1 MNKGRKMK
9 SYEAKGKELFLV
21 FIAIPILV
29 VTTSLIWQFLS
40 EINHEYRILIVFLF
54 LLIECFIFIL
64 LTKGSNRFLSEEI
77 DLVKN
82 LNFRDMNHQQLK
94 LKTEKIYIA
103 NERLNEILQ
112 ELVNHDMESENN
124 IVKYNQEM
132 RELESQSN
140 SVKHQ
145 IKVQEKIDDALIDLT
160 SQFLIQ
166 VDANGFIK
174 KINKSFSMRLGY
186 NSQELIGMNL
196 MDLIYT
202 EDIPNGF
209 NSKSIL
215 DKSLDE
221 PVFVSMKMNAKN
233 QSAKEY
239 VSLKSSKLSNGHL
252 LCIGKAIND
261 EISLQSNILRKNREL
276 EYINQINSAL
286 ISNWDIEA
294 LLDNIIK
301 RIDHLFNIKMGGIY
315 ILNDENEWD
324 LKSYASKTMSKADVE
339 ALSIIQYFDHELIKD
354 ATIKNLEISIP
365 EYGNLILS
373 PMKVENDVIAIMA
386 IFMSNEMSNNDLN
399 ILKMFKN
406 QASMVIQRAIIYDQ
420 LRKQYFGTVEAL
432 VNVIEA
438 KDKYTEGHSRRV
450 SRFAVEIAKEM
461 GYSNEEIENIEIAG
475 LLHDVGKIGIDQNIL
490 GKRGKLTEEEYLII
504 KEHPTKGVHIL
515 EAIAFDERIKDAI
528 KFHHLR
534 YDLKGYPKSSLEK
547 QPLYASII
555 EIADAFDAITSA
567 RSYSIARTKDDAL
580 IELIKHKGTQ
590 FAPELVTVFEHI
602 LQANPMKIQ
611 NIIDDFEVV
620 HLN

>member
-1 MNKGRKMK
+1 MSKSKKMK
-9 SYEAKGKELFLV
+9 SYEVKSRGLFLV
-21 FIAIPILV
+21 FITIPILV
-29 VTTSLIWQFLS
+29 VTTSLILGFLNDL
-40 EINHEYRILIVFLF
+40 NHAYKFLILTLFFFLEYLLFRLI
-54 LLIECFIFIL
+54 
-64 LTKGSNRFLSEEI
+64 TKDLSGFLSEEI
-77 DLVKN
+77 NLVN
-82 LNFRDMNHQQLK
+82 SLNYKDMNHQQLK
-94 LKTEKIYIA
+94 QKIEKIFNA
-103 NERLNEILQ
+103 NERLTEILQ
-112 ELVNHDMESENN
+112 EIIKHDMESENN
-124 IVKYNQEM
+124 IVKYNQATTV
-132 RELESQSN
+132 LESESN
-140 SVKHQ
+140 SIKHQ

-166 VDANGFIK
+166 VDPNGIIE

-186 NSQELIGMNL
+186 NSQDLMGKNL
-196 MDLIYT
+196 MDLIDI
-202 EDIPNGF
+202 EDIPKGL
-209 NSKSIL
+209 NSKSFL
-215 DKSLDE
+215 EKSLEE
-221 PVFVSMKMNAKN
+221 PVFISMKMNAKN

-239 VSLKSSKLSNGHL
+239 ISLKSSKLSNEHL

-315 ILNDENEWD
+315 ILNDGNEWD
-324 LKSYASKTMSKADVE
+324 LKSYASKTMTKSDVE
-339 ALSIIQYFDHELIKD
+339 GLSIVQYFDHELIKD
-354 ATIKNLEISIP
+354 ASIKNLEIFTP
-365 EYGNLILS
+365 EYGYLILS
-373 PMKVENDVIAIMA
+373 PLKVENDVIAIMA

-432 VNVIEA
+432 VNGIGA

-504 KEHPTKGVHIL
+504 KEHPSKGVHIL
-515 EAIAFDERIKDAI
+515 EAIAFDDRIKDAI

-534 YDLKGYPKSSLEK
+534 FDLKGYPKSNLEK

-567 RSYSIARTKDDAL
+567 RSYSKAKTKDDAL
-580 IELIKHKGTQ
+580 LELIKHKGTQ
-590 FAPELVTVFEHI
+590 FAPDLVNVFEHM
-602 LQANPMKIQ
+602 LQANPEKIQ

>member
-1 MNKGRKMK
+1 MNKGKKMK
-9 SYEAKGKELFLV
+9 SYEVKSRGLFLV
-21 FIAIPILV
+21 FVAIPIVV
-29 VTTSLIWQFLS
+29 VTTSLIWNFLGDLNYAS
-40 EINHEYRILIVFLF
+40 KILMLVLFFLF
-54 LLIECFIFIL
+54 ECLIFIM
-64 LTKGSNRFLSEEI
+64 LTKSSSGFLTEEI
-77 DLVKN
+77 DLVKT
-82 LNFRDMNHQQLK
+82 LNFSDINHQHLK
-94 LKTEKIYIA
+94 LKIEKIYNA

-112 ELVNHDMESENN
+112 EIIDHEMESENN
-124 IVKYNQEM
+124 IIKYDQETKV
-132 RELESQSN
+132 LESQS
-140 SVKHQ
+140 SSLKHQ
-145 IKVQEKIDDALIDLT
+145 IKVQEQIDDALIDLT

-166 VDANGFIK
+166 VDINGYIE

-196 MDLIYT
+196 MDLIDA
-202 EDIPNGF
+202 EDIPKGL

-215 DKSLDE
+215 DKSIDE
-221 PVFVSMKMNAKN
+221 PVFISMKMNAKN

-239 VSLKSSKLSNGHL
+239 ISLKSSKLSNGHL

-315 ILNDENEWD
+315 ILNDGNEWD
-324 LKSYASKTMSKADVE
+324 LKSYASKTMSKSDVE
-339 ALSIIQYFDHELIKD
+339 ALSIVQYFDHELIKD
-354 ATIKNLEISIP
+354 ASIKNLEIFTP

-373 PMKVENDVIAIMA
+373 PLKVENDVIAIMA

-504 KEHPTKGVHIL
+504 KEHPSKGVHIL

-534 YDLKGYPKSSLEK
+534 FDLKGYPKSSLEK

-567 RSYSIARTKDDAL
+567 RSYSIAKTKDDAL
-580 IELIKHKGTQ
+580 LELIKHKGTQ
-590 FAPELVTVFEHI
+590 FAPELVTVFEHM

>member
-1 MNKGRKMK
+1 MNKGKKMK
-9 SYEAKGKELFLV
+9 PYEVKSRGLFLV
-21 FIAIPILV
+21 FIAIPIIV
-29 VTTSLIWQFLS
+29 VTTSLIWNFLGDL
-40 EINHEYRILIVFLF
+40 NYAYKILMLVLF
-54 LLIECFIFIL
+54 LLLEGLIFIMVM
-64 LTKGSNRFLSEEI
+64 KGSSGFLTEEI
-77 DLVKN
+77 DLVKT
-82 LNFRDMNHQQLK
+82 LNFRDMNHQHLK
-94 LKTEKIYIA
+94 LKIEKIYNA

-112 ELVNHDMESENN
+112 EILDHEMESENN
-124 IVKYNQEM
+124 IIKYNQETKI
-132 RELESQSN
+132 LESQSN
-140 SVKHQ
+140 SLKHQ
-145 IKVQEKIDDALIDLT
+145 IKVQEQIDDALIDLT

-166 VDANGFIK
+166 VDLNGYIE

-186 NSQELIGMNL
+186 NSQELMGMNL
-196 MDLIYT
+196 MDLIDV
-202 EDIPNGF
+202 EDIPKGL

-215 DKSLDE
+215 DKSIDE
-221 PVFVSMKMNAKN
+221 PVFISMKMNAKN

-239 VSLKSSKLSNGHL
+239 ISLKSSKLSNGHL

-315 ILNDENEWD
+315 ILNDGNEWD
-324 LKSYASKTMSKADVE
+324 LKSYASKTMSKSDVE
-339 ALSIIQYFDHELIKD
+339 ALSIVQYFDHELIKD
-354 ATIKNLEISIP
+354 ASIKNLEIFTP

-373 PMKVENDVIAIMA
+373 PLKVENDVIAIMA

-504 KEHPTKGVHIL
+504 KEHPSKGVHIL

-534 YDLKGYPKSSLEK
+534 FDLKGYPKSSLEK

-567 RSYSIARTKDDAL
+567 RSYSIAKTKDDAL
-580 IELIKHKGTQ
+580 LELIKHKGTQ
-590 FAPELVTVFEHI
+590 FAPELVTVFEHM
-602 LQANPMKIQ
+602 LQANPKKIQ

>member
-9 SYEAKGKELFLV
+9 SYEAKGKGLFLV

-196 MDLIYT
+196 MDLIDT

-373 PMKVENDVIAIMA
+373 PLKVENDVIAIMA

-399 ILKMFKN
+399 ILKIFKN

-420 LRKQYFGTVEAL
+420 LRNQYFGTVEAL

-534 YDLKGYPKSSLEK
+534 YDLKGYPKSSLDK

>member
-9 SYEAKGKELFLV
+9 SYEAKGKGLFLV

-196 MDLIYT
+196 MDLIDT

>member
-1 MNKGRKMK
+1 MNKGKKMK
-9 SYEAKGKELFLV
+9 SYEVKSRGLFLV
-21 FIAIPILV
+21 FVAIPIVV
-29 VTTSLIWQFLS
+29 VTTSLIWNFLGDLNYAS
-40 EINHEYRILIVFLF
+40 KILMLVLFFLF
-54 LLIECFIFIL
+54 ECLIFIM
-64 LTKGSNRFLSEEI
+64 LTKSSSGFLTEEI
-77 DLVKN
+77 DLVKT
-82 LNFRDMNHQQLK
+82 LNFSDINHQHLK
-94 LKTEKIYIA
+94 LKIEKIYNA

-112 ELVNHDMESENN
+112 EIIDHEMESENN
-124 IVKYNQEM
+124 IIKYDQETKV
-132 RELESQSN
+132 LESQS
-140 SVKHQ
+140 SSLKHQ
-145 IKVQEKIDDALIDLT
+145 IKVQEQIDDALIDLT

-166 VDANGFIK
+166 VDINGYIE

-196 MDLIYT
+196 MDLIDA
-202 EDIPNGF
+202 EDIPKGL

-215 DKSLDE
+215 DKSIDE
-221 PVFVSMKMNAKN
+221 PVFISMKMNAKN

-239 VSLKSSKLSNGHL
+239 ISLKSSKLSNGHL

-315 ILNDENEWD
+315 ILNDGNEWN
-324 LKSYASKTMSKADVE
+324 LKSYASKTMSKSDVE
-339 ALSIIQYFDHELIKD
+339 ALTIVQYFDHELIKD
-354 ATIKNLEISIP
+354 ASIKNLEIFTP

-373 PMKVENDVIAIMA
+373 PLKVENDVIAIMA

-504 KEHPTKGVHIL
+504 KEHPSKGVHIL

-534 YDLKGYPKSSLEK
+534 FDLKGYPKSSLEK

-567 RSYSIARTKDDAL
+567 RSYSIAKTKDDAL
-580 IELIKHKGTQ
+580 LELIKHKGTQ
-590 FAPELVTVFEHI
+590 FAPELVTVFEHM
-602 LQANPMKIQ
+602 LQVNPMKIQ

>member
-9 SYEAKGKELFLV
+9 SYEAKGKGLFLV

-196 MDLIYT
+196 MDLIDT

-534 YDLKGYPKSSLEK
+534 YDLKGYPKSSLDK

>member
-1 MNKGRKMK
+1 MK
-9 SYEAKGKELFLV
+9 PYEVKSRGLFLV
-21 FIAIPILV
+21 FIAIPIIV
-29 VTTSLIWQFLS
+29 VTTSLIWNFLGDL
-40 EINHEYRILIVFLF
+40 NYAYKILMLVLF
-54 LLIECFIFIL
+54 LLLEGLIFIMVM
-64 LTKGSNRFLSEEI
+64 KGSSGFLTEEI
-77 DLVKN
+77 DLVKT
-82 LNFRDMNHQQLK
+82 LNFRDMNHQHLK
-94 LKTEKIYIA
+94 LKIEKIYNA

-112 ELVNHDMESENN
+112 EILDHEMESENN
-124 IVKYNQEM
+124 IIKYNQETKI
-132 RELESQSN
+132 LESQSN
-140 SVKHQ
+140 SLKHQ
-145 IKVQEKIDDALIDLT
+145 IKVQEQIDDALIDLT

-166 VDANGFIK
+166 VDLNGYIE

-186 NSQELIGMNL
+186 NSQELMGMNL
-196 MDLIYT
+196 MDLIDV
-202 EDIPNGF
+202 EDIPKGL

-215 DKSLDE
+215 DKSIDE
-221 PVFVSMKMNAKN
+221 PVFISMKMNAKN

-239 VSLKSSKLSNGHL
+239 ISLKSSKLSNGHL

-315 ILNDENEWD
+315 ILNDGNEWD
-324 LKSYASKTMSKADVE
+324 LKSYASKTMSKSDVE
-339 ALSIIQYFDHELIKD
+339 ALSIVQYFDHELIKD
-354 ATIKNLEISIP
+354 ASIKNLEIFTP

-373 PMKVENDVIAIMA
+373 PLKVENDVIAIMA

-504 KEHPTKGVHIL
+504 KEHPSKGVHIL

-534 YDLKGYPKSSLEK
+534 FDLKGYPKSSLEK

-567 RSYSIARTKDDAL
+567 RSYSIAKTKDDAL
-580 IELIKHKGTQ
+580 LELIKHKGTQ
-590 FAPELVTVFEHI
+590 FAPELVTVFEHM
-602 LQANPMKIQ
+602 LQANPKKIQ

>member
-9 SYEAKGKELFLV
+9 SYEAKGKGLFLV

-196 MDLIYT
+196 MDLIDT

-504 KEHPTKGVHIL
+504 KEHPTKGGHIL

-534 YDLKGYPKSSLEK
+534 YDLKGYPKSSLDK

>member
-1 MNKGRKMK
+1 MSKSKKMK
-9 SYEAKGKELFLV
+9 SYEVKSRGLFLV
-21 FIAIPILV
+21 FITIPILV
-29 VTTSLIWQFLS
+29 VTTSLILGFLNDL
-40 EINHEYRILIVFLF
+40 NHAYKFLILTLFFFLEYLLFRLI
-54 LLIECFIFIL
+54 
-64 LTKGSNRFLSEEI
+64 TKDLSGFLSEEI
-77 DLVKN
+77 NLVN
-82 LNFRDMNHQQLK
+82 SLNYKDMNHQQLK
-94 LKTEKIYIA
+94 QKIEKIFNA
-103 NERLNEILQ
+103 NECLTEILQ
-112 ELVNHDMESENN
+112 EIIKHDMESENN
-124 IVKYNQEM
+124 IVKYNQATTV
-132 RELESQSN
+132 LESESN
-140 SVKHQ
+140 SIKHQ

-166 VDANGFIK
+166 VDPNGIIE

-186 NSQELIGMNL
+186 NSQDLMGKNL
-196 MDLIYT
+196 MDLIDI
-202 EDIPNGF
+202 EDIPKGL
-209 NSKSIL
+209 NSKSFL
-215 DKSLDE
+215 EKSLEE
-221 PVFVSMKMNAKN
+221 PVFISMKMNAKN

-239 VSLKSSKLSNGHL
+239 ISLKSSKLSNEHL

-315 ILNDENEWD
+315 ILNDGNEWD
-324 LKSYASKTMSKADVE
+324 LKSYASKTMTKSDVE
-339 ALSIIQYFDHELIKD
+339 GLSIVQYFDHELIKD
-354 ATIKNLEISIP
+354 ASIKNLEIFTP
-365 EYGNLILS
+365 EYGYLILS
-373 PMKVENDVIAIMA
+373 PLKVENDVIAIMA

-504 KEHPTKGVHIL
+504 KEHPSKGVHIL
-515 EAIAFDERIKDAI
+515 EAIAFDDRIKDAI

-534 YDLKGYPKSSLEK
+534 FDLKGYPKSSLEK

-567 RSYSIARTKDDAL
+567 RSYSKAKTKDDAL
-580 IELIKHKGTQ
+580 LELIKHKGTQ
-590 FAPELVTVFEHI
+590 FAPDLVNVFEHM
-602 LQANPMKIQ
+602 LQANPEKIQ